1 MNAIDVLRSNFDS
14 WNRHDADAVVS
25 AFAEG
30 GLYIHPALP
39 EPATGAAIGD
49 FVRAV
54 STWCPDFSLDLISI
68 GDTGERVVLEWLFH
82 GTNTGPAADGTPPTG
97 KQVSFPGVD
106 VAQVEGDKIRTE
118 RVYFDLLGLQYQ
130 LGLMEQKAPV
140 AEAK

>member
-1 MNAIDVLRSNFDS
+1 MNAIDVLRSNLDS
-14 WNRHDADAVVS
+14 WNRHDADAVVA

-39 EPATGAAIGD
+39 EPATGPAIGD

-82 GTNTGPAADGTPPTG
+82 GTNTGPAADGTPPPASKLAFQASTLR
-97 KQVSFPGVD
+97 KWRATKS
-106 VAQVEGDKIRTE
+106 
-118 RVYFDLLGLQYQ
+118 
-130 LGLMEQKAPV
+130 APNGSILIC
-140 AEAK
+140 